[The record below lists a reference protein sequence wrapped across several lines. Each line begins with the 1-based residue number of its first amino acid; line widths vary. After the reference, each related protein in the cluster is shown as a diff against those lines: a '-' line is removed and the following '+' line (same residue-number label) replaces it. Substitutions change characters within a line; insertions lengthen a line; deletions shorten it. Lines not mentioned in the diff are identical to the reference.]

1 MIPMKLPARKFLL
14 RIIVVLLTLT
24 AALGIISI
32 LWTGLGETGTKILIS
47 AIAAD
52 ASSIL
57 ALCCT
62 GRTVSAL
69 HRAIQVTGVLSACA
83 GFATGVYGIWF
94 DMNVNGVGDG
104 ILRAAAVCF
113 ILATSSAHASLV
125 LPLRSY
131 NRPMRIVVT
140 GTVLCIAAAAELIA
154 NYVLFPNF
162 SPGNAYNRALIVIL
176 ILDALGTILILLMH
190 RFGPPRAGAVPAKTP
205 ARAPSSDS
213 SGAKLPSVP

>member
-1 MIPMKLPARKFLL
+1 MKLPTRKFLL
-14 RIIVVLLTLT
+14 RLIVSLLSLT
-24 AALGIISI
+24 AVLGIISV

-52 ASSIL
+52 AASIL

-62 GRTVSAL
+62 GRTVSVL
-69 HRAIQVTGVLSACA
+69 HRAIQVTGVLGACA
-83 GFATGVYGIWF
+83 GFATGVYGIWI
-94 DMNVNGVGDG
+94 DMTVNGVGDG
-104 ILRAAAVCF
+104 ILRATAVCF
-113 ILATSSAHASLV
+113 ILAAASAHASLV

-162 SPGNAYNRALIVIL
+162 NPGNAYNQALMVIL

-190 RFGPPRAGAVPAKTP
+190 RFGPPRADAVPARTP
-205 ARAPSSDS
+205 ARTPSPDS
-213 SGAKLPSVP
+213 AGARLPSVP

>member
-1 MIPMKLPARKFLL
+1 MLSKFLTRKFLL
-14 RIIVVLLTLT
+14 RLIVVLLSLT
-24 AALGIISI
+24 AVLGIISV

-52 ASSIL
+52 AASVL

-62 GRTVSAL
+62 GRTTSAL
-69 HRAIQVTGVLSACA
+69 HRTIQVTGILSACA
-83 GFATGVYGIWF
+83 GFATAVYGIWF
-94 DMNVNGVGDG
+94 DVTVNGVGDG
-104 ILRAAAVCF
+104 ILRATAVCF
-113 ILATSSAHASLV
+113 ILAASSAHASLV

-162 SPGNAYNRALIVIL
+162 SPGSAYDRALAVIL

-190 RFGPPRAGAVPAKTP
+190 RFGPPRAGAVPARAP
-205 ARAPSSDS
+205 ARNPSPDPA
-213 SGAKLPSVP
+213 GAKLPSVP

>member
-1 MIPMKLPARKFLL
+1 MKLPARKFLL
-14 RIIVVLLTLT
+14 RLIVVLLSLT
-24 AALGIISI
+24 AALGIISV
-32 LWTGLGETGTKILIS
+32 LWTGLGETSTKILIS
-47 AIAAD
+47 AITAD
-52 ASSIL
+52 VASIL

-62 GRTVSAL
+62 GRTTSAL
-69 HRAIQVTGVLSACA
+69 HRAIQVTGILSACA
-83 GFATGVYGIWF
+83 GFATAVYGIWF
-94 DMNVNGVGDG
+94 DVTANGVGDG
-104 ILRAAAVCF
+104 ILRATAVCF
-113 ILATSSAHASLV
+113 IVAASSAHASLV

-140 GTVLCIAAAAELIA
+140 GTVLCIAAVAELIA

-162 SPGNAYNRALIVIL
+162 NPGSAYDRALMVIL

-213 SGAKLPSVP
+213 AGAKLPSVP